1 VASDPPGA
9 SPEQPDEL
17 ARLPRGRHGLPA
29 EFVARNQRERLIVA
43 LAHVVA
49 EHGYNDTTITRIVE
63 GAGVTSRTFYKY
75 FQTVEECY
83 LAALDSAIDRL
94 TPLVVDAY
102 ESQEGWSL
110 RVRAAIAA
118 VLDFFATEPEV
129 ARLCAVEPFVAGP
142 GIARRYELAIDS
154 LVPYLRLGRE
164 LRSGSE
170 AFPET
175 TERGLLGSMNSLVA
189 RRVSAGEAERLP
201 ELLPD
206 LVQFALTPYL
216 GAAEAR
222 KVATELPRSSS

>member
-17 ARLPRGRHGLPA
+17 ARLPHGRHGLPA
-29 EFVARNQRERLIVA
+29 EFVAHNQRERLIA
-43 LAHVVA
+43 SLAHTVA

-83 LAALDSAIDRL
+83 IAALDSTIARL
-94 TPLVVDAY
+94 TPLAVDAY
-102 ESQEGWSL
+102 QSEQSWPL
-110 RVRAAIAA
+110 RIRASIAA
-118 VLDFFATEPEV
+118 ALDFFAAEPEM

-142 GIARRYELAIDS
+142 EIARRYELAIDS
-154 LVPYLRLGRE
+154 LAPYLRLGRE
-164 LRSGSE
+164 LREGSE
-170 AFPET
+170 AFPEP

-189 RRVSAGEAERLP
+189 RKVSAGEAESLP
-201 ELLPD
+201 QLLPD

-222 KVATELPRSSS
+222 KVATG

>member
-1 VASDPPGA
+1 VPSDPPGG

-17 ARLPRGRHGLPA
+17 ARLPRGRHGLPE
-29 EFVARNQRERLIVA
+29 EFVAHNQRERLIVS

-83 LAALDSAIDRL
+83 LAALDSTIARL

-102 ESQEGWSL
+102 QSEQSWPL
-110 RVRAAIAA
+110 RVRASIAA
-118 VLDFFATEPEV
+118 VLDFFAAEPEI

-164 LRSGSE
+164 LREGSE

-189 RRVSAGEAERLP
+189 RKVSAGEAESLP
-201 ELLPD
+201 QLLPD

-216 GAAEAR
+216 GAGEAR
-222 KVATELPRSSS
+222 RIAIAASAP